1 MRCHVWEAVAWKA
14 VNFVSC
20 SEMEAETDDPNVAM
34 WLLLGLSFRFCE
46 GHHLVSL

>member
-1 MRCHVWEAVAWKA
+1 MALKA

-20 SEMEAETDDPNVAM
+20 SEMEADTDDPNFAM